1 MLIMKPTVRGQVGE
15 GIVKFILSSFPERL
29 WKEQYTISGSG
40 VVDFAIFLPPDDKIL
55 PMDAKFSMTEDILPQ
70 GELREGEIIFL
81 SKEQRNKANSL
92 VKKRMKEIIKYI
104 KPLEG
109 TMNFA
114 LIFIPDSIF
123 LALTSDCLN
132 ELRSNRVIPVNTS
145 GLISTLFLIERQY
158 NSIKISEAVNRL
170 DDIISTTQNQFL
182 DVSNILSTAE
192 KQSQNVNNNV
202 SKAIRSLKIAEN
214 KILESFNLL
223 E

>member
-1 MLIMKPTVRGQVGE
+1 MQIGSLLSLSFSS
-15 GIVKFILSSFPERL
+15 KFNSAL
-29 WKEQYTISGSG
+29 W
-40 VVDFAIFLPPDDKIL
+40 
-55 PMDAKFSMTEDILPQ
+55 
-70 GELREGEIIFL
+70 
-81 SKEQRNKANSL
+81 
-92 VKKRMKEIIKYI
+92 MKEIIKYI